1 MKMNQKVKLVGMQ
14 ESTNVSTLVLLP
26 KRTVRSIGIPNVV
39 KLVIHNLVAKHAMWV
54 IHYFGLIKIFGNT
67 QAVANNYCE
76 VMVVKLQV
84 SSNFQQYL
92 KRKKYEYDKWYL
104 LMTECQCFNILFHF
118 PILSLQSS
126 TLLIL
131 LC

>member
-39 KLVIHNLVAKHAMWV
+39 NLVIHNLVAKHAMWV

-92 KRKKYEYDKWYL
+92 KRKKYE
-104 LMTECQCFNILFHF
+104 
-118 PILSLQSS
+118 
-126 TLLIL
+126 
-131 LC
+131 